1 MLHSNANQISIS
13 RIECLIFGSLRAI
26 IFTVV
31 FCTQRY
37 VRVRFLKLR
46 PVYKMGIF
54 SLGFVW
60 FNVVQSGSNL
70 TEKGDGGVC
79 ILGHFSILKKHMADG
94 DDVPYF
100 P

>member
-1 MLHSNANQISIS
+1 MFDIWFTSCHNIYGCFFAPKDMLEYA
-13 RIECLIFGSLRAI
+13 
-26 IFTVV
+26 
-31 FCTQRY
+31 
-37 VRVRFLKLR
+37 FLKLR

-79 ILGHFSILKKHMADG
+79 ILGHFFNIEEAHG
-94 DDVPYF
+94 RRR
-100 P
+100 